1 MTDKN
6 FSKKQLKHLKNETYA
21 EAFKN
26 IVQSEYTKIELGSLG
41 IEIEKK
47 ICFKRMFTMLVAS
60 SLFAP
65 AIALSHCYFGFL
77 IYILSIV
84 LILYSIFIYYVRDGQ
99 GCDG

>member
-41 IEIEKK
+41 IEIEKLK
-47 ICFKRMFTMLVAS
+47 
-60 SLFAP
+60 P
-65 AIALSHCYFGFL
+65 
-77 IYILSIV
+77 IV
-84 LILYSIFIYYVRDGQ
+84 VRRTSDRNLKKL
-99 GCDG
+99 